1 MGMVIKYG
9 YGYRYLKTAQFE
21 SKGERQIER
30 ERERERGKFNSITAM
45 RYTESNGANYIYI
58 CTISYTLYK
67 NAIHTHMNRQTNT
80 YTQTHTHTSTCTSAY
95 KWATNPVPQ
104 AKLANLTIH
113 IYTYTII

>member
-21 SKGERQIER
+21 SKGERQSER
-30 ERERERGKFNSITAM
+30 EGERERGKFNSITAM
-45 RYTESNGANYIYI
+45 RYTESNRANYIYI

-80 YTQTHTHTSTCTSAY
+80 YTQTHTQAHVRVHI
-95 KWATNPVPQ
+95 NGPQ
-104 AKLANLTIH
+104 IQFSKRSWPI
-113 IYTYTII
+113 